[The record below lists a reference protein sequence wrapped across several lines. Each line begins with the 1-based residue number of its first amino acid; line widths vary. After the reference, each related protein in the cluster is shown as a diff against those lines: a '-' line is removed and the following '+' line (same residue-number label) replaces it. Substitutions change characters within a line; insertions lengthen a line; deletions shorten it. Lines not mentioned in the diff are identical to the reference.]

1 MGENRQFFPY
11 ILCTTVTVVTSIITS
26 IGILGYLHYGTDVQ
40 EVILWNLPSD
50 SIIVF
55 ILYAVVVF
63 GVLFTFP
70 LQNFP
75 VIEICENF
83 LFADGELSTGDHS
96 SIHVML

>member
-1 MGENRQFFPY
+1 MGENRQSFPY
-11 ILCTTVTVVTSIITS
+11 LLCTTVVMVTGMVSS

-50 SIIVF
+50 SIIVLV
-55 ILYAVVVF
+55 LYAVIVL

-83 LFADGELSTGDHS
+83 LFANGKL
-96 SIHVML
+96 IHRFIR